1 MDLHTWLDDPG
12 SRGRTIWLAEQLGV
26 TKGAVSQWR
35 AEGVPMKHMERIA
48 ALIPEVTTAAMLAH
62 ALSCRTAAKLAA

>member
-26 TKGAVSQWR
+26 SKGAVSQWR
-35 AEGVPMKHMERIA
+35 NEGVPMKHMERIA
-48 ALIPEVTTAAMLAH
+48 ELVPEVSTSAMLAH
-62 ALSCRTAAKLAA
+62 ALTCRTPSKQAA